1 MCFYISWM
9 QLMFPKDHI
18 FRLYYVLVAWGLSTH
33 EFQEQ
38 NRKFIT
44 TCIIYIQLHTQKSIN
59 KHKIKSHQAQKSRH
73 LMLLVSNYTYKF
85 KQEMCLL
92 ETPCPLLRRFEAKS
106 LTLKDDL
113 DLSPLK
119 MCRSM
124 RYTCMP
130 SMKLLSSILQK

>member
-1 MCFYISWM
+1 
-9 QLMFPKDHI
+9 MFPKDHI

-59 KHKIKSHQAQKSRH
+59 KHKIKSHQAQKSRN